1 MRSPARMRIRIIM
14 TTTGSF
20 CFIDF
25 YRKVYPIWVLLATW
39 ILDTKNRISS
49 MPPTNPTT
57 WAIKATPPKA
67 DVWLVTDSSPE
78 INWIINQYTSIKDAG
93 TVIIVGI
100 KKMGTITST
109 LAFG

>member
-14 TTTGSF
+14 TTTVSF
-20 CFIDF
+20 CFIGF

-39 ILDTKNRISS
+39 LLDTKNLISRA
-49 MPPTNPTT
+49 PLTKPAT

-67 DVWLVTDSSPE
+67 DAWLVTDSSPE
-78 INWIINQYTSIKDAG
+78 INWIISQYISIKDAG